1 MTGSDEAD
9 GGLAAL
15 RILVVEDEA
24 DLRNGIARLLGRL
37 GGRVRTAVDGVE
49 ALDLYLAEPADVVVT
64 DLQMPRMTGSE
75 LLPRL
80 RSFRNP
86 PEVVILTGYGT
97 IQTAVACLQAGAAH
111 FLTKPFDN
119 DEILRIMERLGR
131 AALRRR
137 GKTTP
142 DAEDDAAPP
151 AATAADESGLIA
163 CDPAMLRAVDLVDR
177 AAPLPVAVLIEGES
191 GTGKELLARRVHA
204 RSQVASRPVLAVN
217 AAALPDTLLESELFG
232 HKRGAFTGADRDRA
246 GLFVEAK
253 GGTVFLDEIASMSP
267 SFQGKLLRV
276 LQERVVRPLGATTD
290 VPVEFRLVAATNRD
304 LAAMVQAGTFRDDL
318 YYRLGVVIVT
328 APPLRDRPLD
338 IEPLARRF
346 LAEAAKVCLKPGV
359 VPPDFSPGALDALR
373 SHRWPGNVRELGN
386 AVHRAM
392 VVVTGGRIEP
402 HHLGIGTVGG
412 RIARPG
418 GSETA
423 PGPQSADAEDDY
435 GAAKA
440 HAVEQFQR
448 EFVQRALER
457 SGGNVSQAAERC
469 GMTRAALQRI
479 MRQLGVERAEY
490 LDG

>member
-1 MTGSDEAD
+1 M
-9 GGLAAL
+9 
-15 RILVVEDEA
+15 
-24 DLRNGIARLLGRL
+24 
-37 GGRVRTAVDGVE
+37 
-49 ALDLYLAEPADVVVT
+49 DLYRVEPADIVVT

-80 RSFRNP
+80 RSFPHP

-119 DEILRIMERLGR
+119 DEILQIIERLGR
-131 AALRRR
+131 ALLGRRR
-137 GKTTP
+137 TTAP
-142 DAEDDAAPP
+142 VAEDGAAFVLSTSSE
-151 AATAADESGLIA
+151 ATPADETGLVA
-163 CDPAMLRAVDLVDR
+163 VDPAMKRAVELVDR

-204 RSQVASRPVLAVN
+204 RSHVSDRPFLAVN

-290 VPVEFRLVAATNRD
+290 APVDFRLVAATNRD
-304 LAAMVQAGTFRDDL
+304 LVAMVKAGTFRDDR
-318 YYRLGVVIVT
+318 YYRLGVVIVA

-338 IEPLARRF
+338 VEPLALRF
-346 LAEAAKVCLKPGV
+346 LAEAAKICLAPGAA
-359 VPPDFSPGALDALR
+359 PPRFSPEALDALR

-392 VVVTGGRIEP
+392 VVVTGDRIEP
-402 HHLGIGTVGG
+402 HHLGIGAVGERTPSAG
-412 RIARPG
+412 V
-418 GSETA
+418 SEPVLETS
-423 PGPQSADAEDDY
+423 GVGVGVEDDY

-440 HAVEQFQR
+440 HAVEHFQR

-479 MRQLGVERAEY
+479 MRQLGVDRAGY